1 MKKHIIFPHPF
12 LRFVGALLSLLFY
25 GLCILE
31 LYCLLFEFQD
41 LGWLLLPMSL
51 VILMILVGTVYWH
64 IYAAPH
70 IFGRLLITEKY
81 ILYFGF
87 LVPFVKISYDQL
99 RYVEIRTLKD
109 GNAYYPKN
117 LNEYQN
123 VDMFKFIL
131 LSENPLPSKSVF
143 YILSSKRK
151 KCIKFAVSYKLC
163 QILLDYLPKE
173 LNKPIDYQLYLY
185 HRAKRKP

>member
-1 MKKHIIFPHPF
+1 MKKNIIFPHPF

-25 GLCILE
+25 GFCILE
-31 LYCLLFEFQD
+31 LYGLLFEFQD

-87 LVPFVKISYDQL
+87 LVPFVKISYEQL

-109 GNAYYPKN
+109 GNVYYPQN